1 MACRRSLVLRDV
13 VGWAEVVPGSQ
24 AEPILCLNDRV
35 GLALRG
41 SGGRSVANKG
51 GN

>member
-13 VGWAEVVPGSQ
+13 VGRAEVVPGSL
-24 AEPILCLNDRV
+24 AEPISCLNDRV
-35 GLALRG
+35 GLALRS
-41 SGGRSVANKG
+41 SGGGSLAKTG